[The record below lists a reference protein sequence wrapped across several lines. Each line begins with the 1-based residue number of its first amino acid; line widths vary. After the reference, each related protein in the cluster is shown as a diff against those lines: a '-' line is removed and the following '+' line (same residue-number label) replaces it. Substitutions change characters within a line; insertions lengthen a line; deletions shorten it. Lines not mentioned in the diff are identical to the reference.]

1 MHTMNSMVQSRRHN
15 MNEKLYK
22 RMGVT
27 GAGNITIG
35 VISIVTGVVSG
46 ILLIISGARLLKKRS
61 DIMF

>member
-1 MHTMNSMVQSRRHN
+1 

-22 RMGVT
+22 TLGVA

-35 VISIVTGVVSG
+35 VISIVSGVAGG

-61 DIMF
+61 EIMF

>member
-1 MHTMNSMVQSRRHN
+1 

-22 RMGVT
+22 TMGVS

-35 VISIVTGVVSG
+35 IISLETGVVSG
-46 ILLIISGARLLKKRS
+46 VLLIITGARLLKKRS

>member
-1 MHTMNSMVQSRRHN
+1 

-22 RMGVT
+22 TMGVS

-35 VISIVTGVVSG
+35 IISLVTGVVSG
-46 ILLIISGARLLKKRS
+46 VLLIITGARIQKKRS

>member
-1 MHTMNSMVQSRRHN
+1 

-22 RMGVT
+22 TMGVS

-35 VISIVTGVVSG
+35 IISLVTGGVSG
-46 ILLIISGARLLKKRS
+46 VLLIITGARLLKKRS

>member
-1 MHTMNSMVQSRRHN
+1 

-22 RMGVT
+22 HMSVT
-27 GAGNITIG
+27 GGGNIAIG
-35 VISIVTGVVSG
+35 VIAMVAGVVSG